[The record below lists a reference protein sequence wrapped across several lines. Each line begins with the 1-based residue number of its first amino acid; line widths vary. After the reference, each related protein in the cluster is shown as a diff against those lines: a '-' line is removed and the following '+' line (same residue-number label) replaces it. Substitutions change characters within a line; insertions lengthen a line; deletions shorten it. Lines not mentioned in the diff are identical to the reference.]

1 MFNIQTLPSCLVRK
15 IIIYGSN
22 ENLESAKMT
31 EPQTTSRDYVSPL
44 ARLFQIAREKGYI
57 TYDEILAE
65 IPQPEQ
71 TLDQLERLFG
81 ALLAAEIP
89 FGDEGDSQPE

>member
-1 MFNIQTLPSCLVRK
+1 MSDRP
-15 IIIYGSN
+15 
-22 ENLESAKMT
+22 
-31 EPQTTSRDYVSPL
+31 TTSREFVSPL
-44 ARLFQIAREKGYI
+44 ARLFQVAREKGYI

-89 FGDEGDSQPE
+89 FGDEEGIPTKSPVKE